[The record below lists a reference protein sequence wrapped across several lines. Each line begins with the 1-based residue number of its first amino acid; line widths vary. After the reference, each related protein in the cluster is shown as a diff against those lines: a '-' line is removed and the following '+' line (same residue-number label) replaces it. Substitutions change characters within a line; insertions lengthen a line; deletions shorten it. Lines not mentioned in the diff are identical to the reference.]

1 MVDCTK
7 EEDDDDGVNDD
18 VIGAVSMVIYGAETW
33 MKKIGIDCQVELLQK
48 GSLLVTTRIIQE
60 VMTLL
65 EPVENVMPP
74 YGLSYLAYWTCLN
87 DKILRFYLRK
97 Y

>member
-1 MVDCTK
+1 
-7 EEDDDDGVNDD
+7 
-18 VIGAVSMVIYGAETW
+18 
-33 MKKIGIDCQVELLQK
+33 MKKIGIDCQMELLQK

-65 EPVENVMPP
+65 EPVENVIPP
-74 YGLSYLAYWTCLN
+74 TACHVWLAGHAL
-87 DKILRFYLRK
+87 IIK